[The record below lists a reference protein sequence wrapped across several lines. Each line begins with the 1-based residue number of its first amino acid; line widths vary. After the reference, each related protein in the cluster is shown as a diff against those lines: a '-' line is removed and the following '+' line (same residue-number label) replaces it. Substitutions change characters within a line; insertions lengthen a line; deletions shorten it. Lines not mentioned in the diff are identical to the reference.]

1 MPPPGRFVSSD
12 GRFVLFVSDAN
23 NLVPGDTNGTWDI
36 FVRDRLTN
44 TTERVSVSSSGGQSN
59 GISGVY
65 GAAISRD
72 GNVVAFESVA
82 NNLVPGD
89 TNGAREVFV
98 HDRTTGVTERVAV
111 DASGNQGNGQSFYPS
126 LSADGRF
133 VAFTSNSS
141 NLVPGDTNG
150 KWDTFVR
157 DRWTGS
163 VERISVS
170 SVGLQGSDDS
180 YKGEVSADGRF
191 VVFESLASNLVPGD
205 TNLAWDVLLRD
216 RLTGTT
222 ERVSISTA
230 GGEPNH
236 NSGQAAVSDDG
247 RYVVFESLASN
258 LAPGDTNMTDDVFV
272 HDRQSG
278 VTARVSI
285 ATDGTESESWSGAPS
300 ITADGRIVLFAS
312 GGSHLVSGD
321 TNASID
327 AFTHDSRS
335 GVTERVSVDSHGLQT
350 AGPVGAGTI
359 SSDGRFVVFEDWAD
373 DLVSGDTNGFI
384 DIFFHDRFASGFTS
398 LCGPGANNV
407 IACPCNNPPSGPGR
421 GCDNSSSTGG
431 AALSASG
438 IAYLSLDSLAF
449 STSGEKPSATSILL
463 QGDTLIPSGSS
474 FGQGVRCVGGMLKRL
489 YVKTAVNGSITAPDL
504 GAGDPTVSLRS
515 AQLGAPIQAGETRL
529 FLVYYRD
536 ATVLGGCPA
545 ANTFNSTQTGVVTYW
560 P

>member
-1 MPPPGRFVSSD
+1 MSSD

-98 HDRTTGVTERVAV
+98 HDRTTGATERVAV
-111 DASGNQGNGQSFYPS
+111 DASGIQGNGSSFYPS

-133 VAFTSNSS
+133 VAFTSNAT

-157 DRWTGS
+157 DRWTGATEL
-163 VERISVS
+163 VSVS

-180 YKGEVSADGRF
+180 SKAELSADGRF
-191 VVFESLASNLVPGD
+191 VVFESLAPDLVAGDSNL
-205 TNLAWDVLLRD
+205 AEDVFLRD
-216 RLTGTT
+216 RLNGTT
-222 ERVSISTA
+222 ERVSISTT
-230 GGEPNH
+230 GVQTNH
-236 NSGQAAVSDDG
+236 HSFQASVSDDG
-247 RYVVFESLASN
+247 RCVAFASLASN
-258 LAPGDTNMTDDVFV
+258 LVPGDTNMTDDVFV
-272 HDRQSG
+272 HD
-278 VTARVSI
+278 TH
-285 ATDGTESESWSGAPS
+285 TGA
-300 ITADGRIVLFAS
+300 
-312 GGSHLVSGD
+312 
-321 TNASID
+321 
-327 AFTHDSRS
+327 
-335 GVTERVSVDSHGLQT
+335 TERVSVASD
-350 AGPVGAGTI
+350 GTEANAA
-359 SSDGRFVVFEDWAD
+359 SGRVTVSGDGRFVLFSSGAST
-373 DLVSGDTNGFI
+373 LVPGDTNGAGDIFLRDGRLSTTERLSLTPNGQQVAGGSGSGSISSDARYVVYLSEANNLAPGDTNGFI
-384 DIFFHDRFASGFTS
+384 DIFIHDRSASGFTS

-463 QGDTLIPSGSS
+463 QGDTQIPSGSA
-474 FGQGVRCVGGMLKRL
+474 FGQGVRCVGGTLERL

-545 ANTFNSTQTGVVTYW
+545 ADTFNSTQTGVVTWW